1 MPSKNPSWFANVNPN
16 VFLSTVVIIG
26 LFLAVVVLAPNS
38 FDLITKQLNQW
49 VTDSFSWFY
58 VLSVAIF
65 LILLIYIALSDMGKI
80 KLGPDHSQP
89 TYSNG
94 SWFAMLFTAG
104 MGIGLMFFGV
114 AEPVMH
120 YVSPPTGEGETIQA
134 AQTAMQVTFFHWGL
148 HAWAIYTV
156 VGLSLAYFAYRHNL
170 PLKIRSALYPIIGR
184 KIYGPIGDAVDTF
197 ATIGTVFGVATT
209 LGFGVTQINSG
220 LNYLFGIEQAP
231 STQVI
236 LIIVVSAMASM
247 SVFLGLDK
255 GIKRL
260 SELNLILA
268 LTLLLFVFFA
278 SSSIYLLQTTI
289 QNAGQYISNLFTM
302 TFNLY
307 AYQPNGWIGGWTI
320 MYWAWWISWSPFV
333 GMFIARVSKGRSIR
347 EFIVGVLL
355 IPTGFTLIWMGF
367 MGNAALYSILHES
380 NQALVLAVQR
390 DSSVALFEFL
400 HSLPFSSIMSLLA
413 TFLVMLF
420 FVTSAD
426 SGALVTDY
434 LTAKSENS
442 PIWQRLFWTVL
453 MAVLAIVLLLVGGL
467 SALQSATMMSALPFT
482 FIMLFICWGLLKALR
497 LDVTKMNAL
506 QEARITPRAIQNP
519 RSWQQRLG
527 LIMHYPH
534 NQQEV
539 RDYIDTQVS
548 VAFNQVKKEFKRRQL
563 EVSIQNIQYG
573 MELRV
578 DHQNE
583 SNFVYQVVAR
593 ETVPPSFMAE
603 MTSDEITYYQAEVF
617 LKEGGQNYDV
627 MDWTLDDLLQDIID
641 QYERHLHFLSLIR
654 TSE

>member
-1 MPSKNPSWFANVNPN
+1 MPSKKSSWFDNVNPN
-16 VFLSTVVIIG
+16 VFFSTVGIIV
-26 LFLAVVVLAPNS
+26 LFLAFVIFTPNA
-38 FDLITKQLNQW
+38 FELMTKEMNQW
-49 VTDSFSWFY
+49 ITDSFSWFY
-58 VLSVAIF
+58 VLAVAIF
-65 LILLIYIALSDMGKI
+65 LMALVFIALSDMGKI

-89 TYSNG
+89 AYSNG

-120 YVSPPTGEGETIQA
+120 YVNPPTGDAETVQA
-134 AQTAMQVTFFHWGL
+134 AQQAMRITFFHWGL
-148 HAWAIYTV
+148 HAWAIYAL
-156 VGLSLAYFAYRHNL
+156 VGLTLAYFAFRHHL
-170 PLKIRSALYPIIGR
+170 PLKVRSGLYPLIGQ
-184 KIYGPIGDAVDTF
+184 KIYGPMGDAVDTF

-220 LNYLFGIEQAP
+220 LSYLFGWENQI
-231 STQVI
+231 STQI
-236 LIIVVSAMASM
+236 MLIIFVSALASL
-247 SVFLGLDK
+247 SVCLGLDK

-260 SELNLILA
+260 SELNLVLA
-268 LTLLLFVFFA
+268 LALLIFVFLA
-278 SSSIYLLQTTI
+278 SSSIYILQTTI
-289 QNAGQYISNLFTM
+289 QNAGQYMSNLFSM

-333 GMFIARVSKGRSIR
+333 GMFIARVSRGRTIR

-367 MGNAALYSILHES
+367 MGNAALFSILEQGHTG
-380 NQALVLAVQR
+380 LITAVQK

-400 HSLPFSSIMSLLA
+400 SYLPFASISSFIA
-413 TFLVMLF
+413 TILVVLF

-453 MAVLAIVLLLVGGL
+453 MAVLSIILLVVGGL
-467 SALQSATMMSALPFT
+467 GALQSATMMSALPFT
-482 FIMLFICWGLLKALR
+482 LIMLLLCWGLLKALH

-506 QEARITPRAIQNP
+506 QVARITPRAVQNP

-534 NQQEV
+534 TQNEVNDYVQQHV
-539 RDYIDTQVS
+539 QR
-548 VAFNQVKKEFKRRQL
+548 AFESIQREFKRRHL
-563 EVSIQNIQYG
+563 VVNIYAVDDG
-573 MELRV
+573 LALSV
-578 DHQNE
+578 DHQSE
-583 SNFVYQVVAR
+583 LNFVYKVLTHQTEAA
-593 ETVPPSFMAE
+593 SFML
-603 MTSDEITYYQAEVF
+603 DEQHQDIDAFYQAEVV
-617 LKEGGQNYDV
+617 LREGGQGYDV
-627 MDWTLDDLLQDIID
+627 MDWTQEDLLQVIID
-641 QYERHLHFLSLIR
+641 QYERHLHFLNVIR
-654 TSE
+654 N